1 MFPTKV
7 TIQLKFK
14 CKCFLRNCLN
24 GKVFWSEQGSC
35 AACEEL
41 QKTTSQL
48 KFKVTP

>member
-7 TIQLKFK
+7 TIQLKINVNVSYK
-14 CKCFLRNCLN
+14 RNCLN

-41 QKTTSQL
+41 QKTISKL
-48 KFKVTP
+48 K